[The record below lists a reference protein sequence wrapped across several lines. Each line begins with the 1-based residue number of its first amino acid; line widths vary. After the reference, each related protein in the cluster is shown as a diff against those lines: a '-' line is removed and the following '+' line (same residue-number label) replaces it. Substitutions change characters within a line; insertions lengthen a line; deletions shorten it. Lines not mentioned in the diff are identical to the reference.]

1 MKTDSLIDLKLA
13 KKLYDAYAK
22 IANPDNQLSITEN
35 VLGHDVEYTFD
46 LFHRFNSD
54 NDNDSIYLEFSDYK
68 ASKEANNFFNSLQ
81 DYSFDISDGEA
92 VYTVQ
97 LKLEKKLKNLYKAD
111 NQINEHLSDIN
122 IAQKAFYACF
132 HTPSNKTTLLPW
144 ATVSA
149 ALSNLKVAPQPIEVR
164 LNKSYVAKIAPNTG
178 HIQVG
183 CQSIPIETIREALAT
198 YDNISTK

>member
-1 MKTDSLIDLKLA
+1 MKNESLIDLKLA

-22 IANPDNQLSITEN
+22 VANPDDQLSITQN
-35 VLGHDVEYTFD
+35 VLGHDVEYIFD
-46 LFHRFNSD
+46 FYHPFNG
-54 NDNDSIYLEFSDYK
+54 DNDSVYLDFSDYK
-68 ASKEANNFFNSLQ
+68 ASKEANKFFNSLQ

-97 LKLEKKLKNLYKAD
+97 LKLEKKLKALFEAED
-111 NQINEHLSDIN
+111 QIHKHLRDIN
-122 IAQKAFYACF
+122 ITRPAFYACF
-132 HTPSNKTTLLPW
+132 RSLSKTTMLPW
-144 ATVSA
+144 VTVSA
-149 ALSNLKVAPQPIEVR
+149 ALTSLKVAPKPIEVR

-198 YDNISTK
+198 YDKISTK